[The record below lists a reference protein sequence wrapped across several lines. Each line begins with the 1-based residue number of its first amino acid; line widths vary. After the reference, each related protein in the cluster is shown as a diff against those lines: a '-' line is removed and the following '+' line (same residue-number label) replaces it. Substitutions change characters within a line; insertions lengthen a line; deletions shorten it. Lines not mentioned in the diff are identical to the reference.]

1 MTILPSHDS
10 LFSRIYTEVEKL
22 RNCGMNRSD
31 VLSFIDKKEHKATT
45 TKAINFW
52 DGALAALKLAAQ
64 VKAFAE
70 MPYFKE
76 FLFFVEKQYYSEQR
90 VFEKACSDQVTM
102 KQEYI
107 EFTTQIGKLKS
118 YNFVLKLVDSKKSYD

>member
-1 MTILPSHDS
+1 M
-10 LFSRIYTEVEKL
+10 
-22 RNCGMNRSD
+22 
-31 VLSFIDKKEHKATT
+31 
-45 TKAINFW
+45 
-52 DGALAALKLAAQ
+52 AALKLAAQ

-118 YNFVLKLVDSKKSYD
+118 YNFVLKLVDSKKSHD